1 MLKELIEK
9 LKRKKYQLQNYKTDN
24 NDIKTGIKV
33 HEEKE
38 VEIIIS
44 SQNNITKIEITDY
57 ICIGDFVDKKNYGE
71 EYKILD
77 LLCNCVLWNS
87 DKQKVNKGIY
97 YVIIIENRIYNI
109 LFTNDKIQIDERI
122 KPIFDE
128 ITNKEN
134 ITQERVIT
142 YLPNQNKY
150 RYYSA
155 KHESDGNT
163 YYTKYYNKNR
173 EYSLGTL
180 DSTEEETFNEVAS
193 VISNLETIPSIETIL
208 DIELLKEQILN
219 DLKKDYLIKTRKPNK
234 K

>member
-1 MLKELIEK
+1 MFKELIDK
-9 LKRKKYQLQNYKTDN
+9 LKQRRNKIQNYRTN
-24 NDIKTGIKV
+24 NDEIKTGIKV

-44 SQNNITKIEITDY
+44 NQNNITKIEITDY

-97 YVIIIENRIYNI
+97 YVIIIDNRIYNI
-109 LFTNDKIQIDERI
+109 LFTDDKIQIDERI

-128 ITNKEN
+128 ITNKKN

-142 YLPNQNKY
+142 YLSNQNKY
-150 RYYSA
+150 CYYSA

-173 EYSLGTL
+173 EYSLETL
-180 DSTEEETFNEVAS
+180 DLTEEETFNEVAS
-193 VISNLETIPSIETIL
+193 VISNLEKIPSIETLL
-208 DIELLKEQILN
+208 DIEFLKENILK
-219 DLKKDYLIKTRKPNK
+219 DLDENLIQRKKTL
-234 K
+234 